1 MAVTGVPKG
10 IGVPFRF
17 DDTGFPAPDVE
28 LEILNDSIFTIL
40 STAPGERVYRPLFG
54 SFLRQVL
61 FEPMSRATAFRA
73 RAEVFRSV
81 RLWEPRVRV
90 QDVFFD
96 IDDTTINLYV
106 SWSARGNLSAVTALS
121 FPVTTG

>member
-1 MAVTGVPKG
+1 MGVVGVPKG
-10 IGVPFRF
+10 VGVPFRF
-17 DDTGFPAPDVE
+17 DDTGYPAPDVE

-81 RLWEPRVRV
+81 RLWEPRVQV
-90 QDVFFD
+90 QDVYFELG
-96 IDDTTINLYV
+96 DTTINLLV
-106 SWSARGNLSAVTALS
+106 SWTARGNLSAVTSLS
-121 FPVTTG
+121 FPVVTG